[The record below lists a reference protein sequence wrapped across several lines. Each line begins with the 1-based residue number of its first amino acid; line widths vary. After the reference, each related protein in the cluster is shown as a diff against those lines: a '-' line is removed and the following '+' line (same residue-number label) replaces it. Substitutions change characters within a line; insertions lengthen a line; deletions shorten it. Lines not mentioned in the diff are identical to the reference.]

1 MDRVLQVSQ
10 INKMIKDIIDNEFVL
25 ENKRIAGEI
34 SSFSVT
40 RNTAYFVIK
49 DSESM
54 LSCVMFNCGQNF
66 NIGDNVIVDGSIKYY
81 TKGGKLSLTATKIEL
96 AGQGELYQQFLAMK
110 DKLEK
115 EGLFEQSHKKPIP
128 SFIKR
133 VGVVTSRT
141 GAVIQDIINVRTRR
155 NPGLDIVLYDS
166 QVQGTLAKKQIV
178 EGVNFFSNYD
188 NIDVVIVARGGGSLE
203 DLQPFNEEEVARAVY
218 SCKKPIISAVGHE
231 TDFTICDFVA
241 DLRVPTPSAAAEL
254 VAFDVK
260 EAKNT
265 VGFYQ
270 KRMNNS
276 IENAIINN
284 QMWLKDTLQTIELSI
299 KDNIV
304 EYKNYVK
311 DCKNSIQN
319 LIEKRIDDTIHSVC
333 VNIKTLDNLN
343 PARVLFNGYSVVSF
357 DNHYVRDFTNIQI
370 NDNIEVINS
379 IEKLKCKVVDKQKLN
394 NFL

>member
-379 IEKLKCKVVDKQKLN
+379 TEKLKCKVVDKQKLN

>member
-1 MDRVLQVSQ
+1 M
-10 INKMIKDIIDNEFVL
+10 
-25 ENKRIAGEI
+25 
-34 SSFSVT
+34 
-40 RNTAYFVIK
+40 
-49 DSESM
+49 
-54 LSCVMFNCGQNF
+54 
-66 NIGDNVIVDGSIKYY
+66 
-81 TKGGKLSLTATKIEL
+81 
-96 AGQGELYQQFLAMK
+96 
-110 DKLEK
+110 
-115 EGLFEQSHKKPIP
+115 
-128 SFIKR
+128 
-133 VGVVTSRT
+133 
-141 GAVIQDIINVRTRR
+141 
-155 NPGLDIVLYDS
+155 LYDS

>member
-166 QVQGTLAKKQIV
+166 QVQGTFAKKQIV

-218 SCKKPIISAVGHE
+218 ACQKPIISAVGHE

-270 KRMNNS
+270 KRMSNS

-379 IEKLKCKVVDKQKLN
+379 TEKLKCKVVDKQKLN

>member
-141 GAVIQDIINVRTRR
+141 GAVIQDMIDGRTRR

-379 IEKLKCKVVDKQKLN
+379 TEKLKCKVVDKQKLN
-394 NFL
+394 IFL

>member
-379 IEKLKCKVVDKQKLN
+379 TEKLKCKVVDKQKLN
-394 NFL
+394 IFL

>member
-166 QVQGTLAKKQIV
+166 QVQGTLAKKQI
-178 EGVNFFSNYD
+178 E
-188 NIDVVIVARGGGSLE
+188 
-203 DLQPFNEEEVARAVY
+203 
-218 SCKKPIISAVGHE
+218 
-231 TDFTICDFVA
+231 
-241 DLRVPTPSAAAEL
+241 AA
-254 VAFDVK
+254 
-260 EAKNT
+260 
-265 VGFYQ
+265 
-270 KRMNNS
+270 
-276 IENAIINN
+276 
-284 QMWLKDTLQTIELSI
+284 
-299 KDNIV
+299 
-304 EYKNYVK
+304 
-311 DCKNSIQN
+311 
-319 LIEKRIDDTIHSVC
+319 
-333 VNIKTLDNLN
+333 
-343 PARVLFNGYSVVSF
+343 
-357 DNHYVRDFTNIQI
+357 
-370 NDNIEVINS
+370 
-379 IEKLKCKVVDKQKLN
+379 
-394 NFL
+394 